1 MNLNIRQANATKSYV
16 VTDVCTTRPRIAIK
30 NGNNVSY
37 LPLTT
42 SAKQGFGLR
51 NKVNGVN
58 YRPLEYQSMS
68 TSATYYT
75 TAVASNGL
83 SSTTAL
89 TRSSTSQT
97 VYHTCSSTSGTSYLT
112 RSSTSGTS
120 YLTQSINEITA
131 SYYYT
136 ASDYYYWQ
144 AKYIYHHATASYVYT
159 AKTSYEQTYS
169 QWSVGGYVT
178 LTQTVTA
185 LFNTSVT
192 GYATNMYNYWL
203 TMYAPNAYRCTYG
216 IGSQSF
222 SYYTNNPSYSSYS
235 ESRTVFR
242 AFGTDSTYTITATT
256 TSKSYANMA
265 NTSWSYTYQTYGD
278 NGYTKYGQTYTQGY
292 VTLTTGTSYLTRS
305 STSATSYLTRSS
317 TSRTEYKT
325 RESTSG
331 YSGVSSS
338 SSQSSGWL

>member
-1 MNLNIRQANATKSYV
+1 MKLNIRQANATKSYV
-16 VTDVCTTRPRIAIK
+16 VTDVCSTRPRIAIK

-42 SAKQGFGLR
+42 SSASGFGLR
-51 NKVNGVN
+51 NKVNGSN

-75 TAVASNGL
+75 SAVASNGL

-120 YLTQSINEITA
+120 YLTKYGTDVTW
-131 SYYYT
+131 SYTY
-136 ASDYYYWQ
+136 SGVD
-144 AKYIYHHATASYVYT
+144 SYMYAGSHTFSLHSVST
-159 AKTSYEQTYS
+159 GVLKSSYEWTYS
-169 QWSVGGYVT
+169 QWSAGGYVT
-178 LTQTVTA
+178 RTQ
-185 LFNTSVT
+185 
-192 GYATNMYNYWL
+192 
-203 TMYAPNAYRCTYG
+203 
-216 IGSQSF
+216 
-222 SYYTNNPSYSSYS
+222 
-235 ESRTVFR
+235 
-242 AFGTDSTYTITATT
+242 TYTITFNSSSTKINNTQYYYAITYLNRNVALSAGSWWKSNTQSNNTAYSSTNSYSATDT
-256 TSKSYANMA
+256 GVVYIYTDNYSRHSIGTYSTAQLSGMNV
-265 NTSWSYTYQTYGD
+265 SWSSSYRSYSDYGYTYVNSY
-278 NGYTKYGQTYTQGY
+278 YTQGY
-292 VTLTTGTSYLTRS
+292 AILTTGTSYLTRS

-325 RESTSG
+325 RASTSG